1 MGANLNLA
9 LALCLAA
16 TSWAPAASAG
26 PAAPP
31 PALPTPPQSQPA
43 LPQEQPLLR
52 APVLRLSL
60 DQAVAKVRAEQPQVE
75 VVGASTRERSSG
87 PVHEVKVLT
96 AKGKLRVIRYDAASG
111 RRLD

>member
-1 MGANLNLA
+1 MTSIRELVLGLA
-9 LALCLAA
+9 LTLPLAGFA
-16 TSWAPAASAG
+16 APAA
-26 PAAPP
+26 
-31 PALPTPPQSQPA
+31 PPQSQPA

-52 APVLRLSL
+52 TPVQRLSL
-60 DQAVAKVRAEQPQVE
+60 DAAVARVRREQPEAE

-96 AKGKLRVIRYDAASG
+96 ASGKLRVIRYDAVSG